1 MSKFRVRY
9 SQYSAG
15 YFDIEADSL
24 DNAKELAYDLYELP
38 ESVQERDYGFD
49 VELVEEINE

>member
-1 MSKFRVRY
+1 MMSKFRVRY
-9 SQYSAG
+9 SQYSTG
-15 YFDIEADSL
+15 YFDIEADSI

-38 ESVQERDYGFD
+38 EVVERDYGFD